1 MRAVLLVI
9 ATAARATLGDV
20 PRSRQEHHRD
30 GEPRVSTHTSN
41 HAVIV
46 SSSRYWFNYRHVINA
61 LSIYRLIRS
70 NGIPDSN
77 IVLMLADEYAVNP
90 RNPLPNQLLPAG
102 RAGPTLY
109 DAGVEIDYRG
119 DDVRVESFLR
129 VLTGRRHPSCA
140 DEDDVVDK
148 DDCLGGQGPVLDT
161 DRNSNVLIYLT
172 GHGGDN
178 FFKFQDAEEVLASQ
192 LGSALSE
199 MSARGMYRHVLLL
212 ADTCQAFTL
221 GDAVTAPNVT
231 VIGSSLRG
239 ESSYAHHS
247 DDALGLSVIERY
259 THALIEFLNGRASSW
274 QQLTLQQGLV
284 DPYSYETQRAHVGVK
299 EDTAVLTMNQLR
311 MGDFFCNV
319 GSGELDS
326 TTALIPDDEPVLFS
340 PFPPSSYE
348 MQPPASLKSEPQC
361 RLIDQRLDD
370 RRGAT
375 DSVPWFV
382 TLGRKVLSLLLQ
394 PSLEPADSLFV
405 AMVVVLL
412 GSVVLSSSAH
422 VAP

>member
-1 MRAVLLVI
+1 MMVAI
-9 ATAARATLGDV
+9 ATVTRPTLGDV
-20 PRSRQEHHRD
+20 PRTQQQAVHR
-30 GEPRVSTHTSN
+30 STHSSN

-77 IVLMLADEYAVNP
+77 IVLMLADEYAINP
-90 RNPLPNQLLPAG
+90 RNPLPNQLLPSG

-119 DDVRVESFLR
+119 DDVRVETFLR

-140 DEDDVVDK
+140 DDDRDES
-148 DDCLGGQGPVLDT
+148 DCLAGQSPVLDT
-161 DRNSNVLIYLT
+161 DHNSNVLIYLT

-199 MSARGMYRHVLLL
+199 MSARGMYRHVLLV

-221 GDAVTAPNVT
+221 GDAVSAPNVT

-247 DDALGLSVIERY
+247 DDILGLSVIERY

-274 QQLTLQQGLV
+274 QQLTLQQGMV

-299 EDTAVLTMNQLR
+299 EDTAGLTVDQLR

-319 GSGELDS
+319 DSDS
-326 TTALIPDDEPVLFS
+326 TELTVARLPDDEPIMFS
-340 PFPPSSYE
+340 PFPPSSDE
-348 MQPPASLKSEPQC
+348 IQDPEKLKSEPHC
-361 RLIDQRLDD
+361 LLRDLPIDDLPE
-370 RRGAT
+370 AT
-375 DSVPWFV
+375 DSMLWYAY
-382 TLGRKVLSLLLQ
+382 LGRKVSTLLVQ
-394 PSLEPADSLFV
+394 PSLEPTDSLFV
-405 AMVVVLL
+405 GLVAVLL
-412 GSVVLSSSAH
+412 GSVVLSSSTI
-422 VAP
+422 

>member
-1 MRAVLLVI
+1 M
-9 ATAARATLGDV
+9 GDGG
-20 PRSRQEHHRD
+20 PLSSKPLP
-30 GEPRVSTHTSN
+30 EPRSTHTSN

-77 IVLMLADEYAVNP
+77 IVLMLADEYAINS
-90 RNPLPNQLLPAG
+90 RNPLPNQLLASG
-102 RAGPTLY
+102 RTGPTLY

-119 DDVRVESFLR
+119 DDARVESFLR

-140 DEDDVVDK
+140 DDDIDEG
-148 DDCLGGQGPVLDT
+148 DCLSGQGPVLNS

-199 MSARGMYRHVLLL
+199 MSARGMYQHVLLV

-247 DDALGLSVIERY
+247 DEILGLSVIERY
-259 THALIEFLNGRASSW
+259 THALIEFLNGRGPSSW
-274 QQLTLQQGLV
+274 QQLTLQQALV
-284 DPYSYETQRAHVGVK
+284 DPYSYGTQRAHVGVK
-299 EDTAVLTMNQLR
+299 EDTAALTMNQLR

-319 GSGELDS
+319 DSGVTDS
-326 TTALIPDDEPVLFS
+326 ITSLIPDDAPVLFS
-340 PFPPSSYE
+340 PFL
-348 MQPPASLKSEPQC
+348 PPADEIQSPTTLKSEPQ
-361 RLIDQRLDD
+361 RHLSDQRIDD
-370 RRGAT
+370 LRGMT
-375 DSVPWFV
+375 DSVPWF
-382 TLGRKVLSLLLQ
+382 TSLGRKVMSLLVQ
-394 PSLEPADSLFV
+394 PSLEPADSLFI
-405 AMVVVLL
+405 AMVAVLL
-412 GSVVLSSSAH
+412 GSAVLS
-422 VAP
+422 